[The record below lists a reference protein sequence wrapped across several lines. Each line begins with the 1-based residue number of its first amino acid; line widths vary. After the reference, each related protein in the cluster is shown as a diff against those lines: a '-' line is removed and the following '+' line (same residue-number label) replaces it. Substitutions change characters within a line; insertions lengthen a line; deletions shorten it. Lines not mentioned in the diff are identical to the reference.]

1 MAKVHTH
8 YDNLR
13 VTRNAP
19 PEVIR
24 AAYKSLS
31 QKFHPDR
38 NPGDPTATRTF
49 QIINI
54 AYEVLS
60 DPVRRAEHDDW
71 IAAEEAAQQPPSPDW
86 RETSRSPHGDGFTA
100 MPQGREQFRPDHR
113 QGKQPRREPDARARS
128 RSGPDPIRRFRTAAA
143 LRQASGY
150 LFLTAVATLVVLG
163 IMLG

>member
-1 MAKVHTH
+1 MSRVHTH

-60 DPVRRAEHDDW
+60 DPARRTEHDEW
-71 IAAEEAAQQPPSPDW
+71 IAAEEAAQQPPSPHQ
-86 RETSRSPHGDGFTA
+86 REASRPPRNDGFA
-100 MPQGREQFRPDHR
+100 DMPQAREQLRPDHLHAR
-113 QGKQPRREPDARARS
+113 QSRREPDGRARS
-128 RSGPDPIRRFRTAAA
+128 RSVPGPLRRFRTAAT